1 MIKQRGRKQI
11 KAGEET
17 VQVPMKMARSQ
28 KEKLTLLGG
37 VKWVRARI
45 DRARLKEEKDKP

>member
-1 MIKQRGRKQI
+1 MIKVRGRKTI
-11 KAGEET
+11 KPGEET

-28 KEKLTLLGG
+28 KDKLTLLGG

-45 DRARLKEEKDKP
+45 DRAKVKP